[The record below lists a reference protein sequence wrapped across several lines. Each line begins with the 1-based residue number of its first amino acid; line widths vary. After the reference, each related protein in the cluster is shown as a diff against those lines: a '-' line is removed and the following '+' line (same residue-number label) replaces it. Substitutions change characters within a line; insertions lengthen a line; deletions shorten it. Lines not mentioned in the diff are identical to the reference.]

1 MAEPDS
7 KHLLERYQRLLEIS
21 QDLASTLDLD
31 VLLRH
36 IVRAA
41 ADLSNA
47 EQASILLYD
56 QVKNE
61 LYFEATTNLEQP
73 ILQGLSVPMEG
84 SIAGWVVSNRKPL
97 IIDNAARDDRHFAQ
111 VAQVTQT
118 KTTSLL
124 GVPMINKDKVVGA
137 LEAINKRSGE
147 FDAEDQQI
155 LTTLGSQ
162 AALAIENARLFQQS
176 DLIADL
182 VHELRTPLASLNTAT
197 HLLLRPELPEEQR
210 THVAEIIRGE
220 IFRLSEMASSFLDLA
235 RLESGRAQYH
245 IAPFHPNK
253 LIESCTELMRARVM
267 EKELTLHL
275 NLDASIGTIQGDED
289 KIKQVMINLLSNA
302 IKYNRPGGTINVDA
316 HRDGEYLTISVSDT
330 GHGIPQENLASLF
343 QKFYRVPGTE
353 KVAPGTGLGLSICK
367 RIIEAHQG
375 TISVQSEV
383 GKGTTFTFRLPAL

>member
-1 MAEPDS
+1 MPEPDS
-7 KHLLERYQRLLEIS
+7 KHLLDRYQRLIEIS

-61 LYFEATTNLEQP
+61 LYFEATTSLEQP
-73 ILQGLSVPMEG
+73 ILQGMSVPVEG

-97 IIDNAARDDRHFAQ
+97 IIDDTARDDRYFAH

-147 FDAEDQQI
+147 FDAEDQQL
-155 LTTLGSQ
+155 LTTLGAQ

-245 IAPFHPNK
+245 IAPFNPNK
-253 LIESCTELMRARVM
+253 LIESCAELMRARVM

-302 IKYNRPGGTINVDA
+302 IKYNRPGGTITVEA
-316 HRDGEYLTISVSDT
+316 QRDGEYLTISVSDT
-330 GHGIPQENLASLF
+330 GHGIPQENLSSLF

-383 GKGTTFTFRLPAL
+383 GKGTTFTFRLPVF